1 MKCGKQI
8 GAPSYH
14 GQQRSVSQLGAEWI
28 EDKAE
33 GKGGRSLLKG
43 WGASGAGVWR
53 MRDACSPELGR
64 VQQPSAPLCPASF
77 YLPQWWWRPQ
87 AALRAAAAVTA
98 DASCWL
104 QEDGRAE
111 RRTELF
117 SE

>member
-64 VQQPSAPLCPASF
+64 VQQPSPPPVPSLLLSSTVVVAAPGCPEGCS
-77 YLPQWWWRPQ
+77 
-87 AALRAAAAVTA
+87 
-98 DASCWL
+98 SCYC
-104 QEDGRAE
+104 
-111 RRTELF
+111 
-117 SE
+117 

>member
-1 MKCGKQI
+1 MDRGQSRREGREEPVEGLGDQWGWCLENERCLFPRTRE
-8 GAPSYH
+8 GAAA
-14 GQQRSVSQLGAEWI
+14 LG
-28 EDKAE
+28 
-33 GKGGRSLLKG
+33 
-43 WGASGAGVWR
+43 
-53 MRDACSPELGR
+53 
-64 VQQPSAPLCPASF
+64 PLCTASF